1 MVMAFSS
8 LARIFGECSTIH
20 FPPAL
25 FLLLLLP
32 LLFPLPLLLLL
43 LLRRRLLLP
52 LLLLLLSEVEIS
64 SRTLIPLFMPGS
76 LHSGSAS
83 RDDCERVSP
92 GEIIMQSTPI
102 LKTEAVN

>member
-1 MVMAFSS
+1 MGSCTLPLKHEGMFKSISIAMLVVAFSS

-64 SRTLIPLFMPGS
+64 SRTLIPLCMPGS
-76 LHSGSAS
+76 VRSGSAS
-83 RDDCERVSP
+83 
-92 GEIIMQSTPI
+92 
-102 LKTEAVN
+102 